1 MITPKLNINGSSA
14 ADLINPRI
22 KAVDHLMDAIL
33 ALSDTTPHS
42 RDYPSDYTAFLAD
55 RELHRARIALIR
67 SLREDIYA
75 EGIAII
81 KQREPE
87 A

>member
-22 KAVDHLMDAIL
+22 KAVDHLMDAIA
-33 ALSDTTPHS
+33 ALSEAAPHS
-42 RDYPSDYTAFLAD
+42 RDYPSGYTAFIAD
-55 RELHRARIALIR
+55 IGKYYDRITAISLICK
-67 SLREDIYA
+67 DIQA
-75 EGIAII
+75 EAQAII
-81 KQREPE
+81 KQRDQE